1 MQGVLNSN
9 ITQVLN
15 EWEKGFAS
23 LFSGNENVANFQDNF
38 TAHLPWPT
46 QTKTL
51 KNIGYATYSK
61 LYQTCICPVVDNS
74 GGVWGSGYSVN

>member
-1 MQGVLNSN
+1 VQGVLNSN

-15 EWEKGFAS
+15 EWEKGFAR

-46 QTKTL
+46 QQIEL
-51 KNIGYATYSK
+51 LGE
-61 LYQTCICPVVDNS
+61 L
-74 GGVWGSGYSVN
+74 